1 MTTVK
6 LSEFAVNAYYGKSNF
21 TPQQAYDF
29 VKEPVE
35 TLEANVISKPVFQKL
50 QKTAVKTLDKIV
62 GQYDL
67 KMDEKL
73 NSEKSEAGRKM
84 GNVIYNYD
92 AKVCGMI
99 VSSSWGIF

>member
-6 LSEFAVNAYYGKSNF
+6 LSKFAVNVYYGRSNF
-21 TPQQAYDF
+21 TPQEAYDF

-35 TLEANVISKPVFQKL
+35 TLEANMMSKPVFQKL

-62 GQYDL
+62 GQYEL

-92 AKVCGMI
+92 AKVCGMLA
-99 VSSSWGIF
+99 SYSGGIF